1 MGKFIRPG
9 MQRVACTASGT
20 SMAFVDSNNKLY
32 VFLQNN
38 DKNARKYKYTDGK
51 NNHEVMLP
59 AESLCVLEIN
69 M

>member
-1 MGKFIRPG
+1 MKNIL
-9 MQRVACTASGT
+9 
-20 SMAFVDSNNKLY
+20 NKLY